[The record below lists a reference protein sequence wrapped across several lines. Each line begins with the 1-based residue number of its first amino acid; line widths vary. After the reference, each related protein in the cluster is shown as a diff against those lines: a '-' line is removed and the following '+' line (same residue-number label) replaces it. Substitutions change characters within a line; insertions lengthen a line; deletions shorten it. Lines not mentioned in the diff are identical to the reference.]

1 MYSTPPVGGQDGSGG
16 SFWTSS
22 ALGRSLSRLDYN
34 GGRGEGR
41 AGESPLVM
49 RRRTEEL
56 CARWDGLALDIDEIL
71 EAPIDSSL
79 HLMPTG
85 GRMSQPYVQS
95 SAQHG
100 VLPLGESAEPL
111 HLFHTIR
118 NRKHVL
124 HCYELLLMRT
134 LEEDPDLWQRLCD
147 TFTADPAT
155 LMTWSRDAHWTPCV
169 KDDCDHGYSKVAY
182 DLNGGGKMVYHAG
195 HNTQDCA
202 KKCNER
208 SGCTAYEFNK
218 GGNDDYKCI
227 TYTAEPSSLHGDEHQ
242 QFTGWA
248 SCIKDR
254 VAQGQNYA

>member
-1 MYSTPPVGGQDGSGG
+1 M
-16 SFWTSS
+16 
-22 ALGRSLSRLDYN
+22 
-34 GGRGEGR
+34 
-41 AGESPLVM
+41 
-49 RRRTEEL
+49 
-56 CARWDGLALDIDEIL
+56 
-71 EAPIDSSL
+71 
-79 HLMPTG
+79 
-85 GRMSQPYVQS
+85 
-95 SAQHG
+95 
-100 VLPLGESAEPL
+100 
-111 HLFHTIR
+111 
-118 NRKHVL
+118 
-124 HCYELLLMRT
+124 
-134 LEEDPDLWQRLCD
+134 
-147 TFTADPAT
+147 
-155 LMTWSRDAHWTPCV
+155 
-169 KDDCDHGYSKVAY
+169 KDDCDHGYGKIAY

>member
-1 MYSTPPVGGQDGSGG
+1 MKNLDGGGKEVSFPGNTTDSCAKTCTDRSGCTAYEFNKAGNQEYACITYTATPSSLRRSDDTPSTWVSCIQSNCGIGFTESVK
-16 SFWTSS
+16 W
-22 ALGRSLSRLDYN
+22 YN
-34 GGRGEGR
+34 GHGGGY
-41 AGESPLVM
+41 S
-49 RRRTEEL
+49 RTQRSGMDKQG
-56 CARWDGLALDIDEIL
+56 CANKCSDRKGCTSYRWY
-71 EAPIDSSL
+71 
-79 HLMPTG
+79 TN
-85 GRMSQPYVQS
+85 Y
-95 SAQHG
+95 
-100 VLPLGESAEPL
+100 
-111 HLFHTIR
+111 
-118 NRKHVL
+118 
-124 HCYELLLMRT
+124 
-134 LEEDPDLWQRLCD
+134 CD

-155 LMTWSRDAHWTPCV
+155 LMTANRHPHWTACV